1 MLFSFIGVRN
11 TDSASRFS
19 TKDNQNELKCNK
31 LRTLLWKSRIT
42 FFVFYSENFLH
53 SAQNTLGERLEGRA
67 SGQMISRCLS
77 GIVPGLDVGILRLQS
92 EQQLQFEGLDEVSRQ

>member
-1 MLFSFIGVRN
+1 VLPVLFSSIGIHVRN

-19 TKDNQNELKCNK
+19 TKDTQNELKCNK

-42 FFVFYSENFLH
+42 FFVIYSENFLH
-53 SAQNTLGERLEGRA
+53 SAQNTLGERLEGSA

-77 GIVPGLDVGILRLQS
+77 GIVPGLDVASPGLRAQCCLS
-92 EQQLQFEGLDEVSRQ
+92 